1 MANLITLAS
10 FLTFPVNRIFCATA
24 ILSRHAEIVV
34 QSVNDK
40 VRSFGKLSGNNGVT
54 ITDRRA
60 FVPGAS

>member
-1 MANLITLAS
+1 MADLITLAS
-10 FLTFPVNRIFCATA
+10 FLTFRVNRIFCATA
-24 ILSRHAEIVV
+24 ILSWYAEIVF

-40 VRSFGKLSGNNGVT
+40 ASSFGKLSGNNGVT